1 MMTKMREMTWVFIW
15 ILVIAFVGL
24 MVLEWGMNIT
34 GLKGRS
40 NVVGKI
46 NGKKITIQ
54 EFQKAIQNAYIQE
67 KQRTGQEPDE
77 EKLQQLRDQVWESY
91 IQRIL
96 LGEEIKKHN
105 IVVTDREIY
114 LQITQNP
121 PQELRENPNF
131 QTNGKFDMEKYRQA
145 LQNPEINW
153 KPVEDYYREVLPY
166 QKLQDII
173 TASVMVT
180 EEEIKSE
187 FMRRNMKARI
197 RYLYIPAAAFARDS
211 IQVSEEEMRRYYEE
225 HKDDFKVEE
234 KRKLNYVLFSI
245 APSPE
250 DSARVYRLA
259 EDILKDARSGADF
272 NQLADEYSEDPSV
285 KSNHGDLGF
294 FERGRMVP
302 EFEKA
307 AFSGKPG
314 DIVGPVK
321 TQFGLHIIKIIEKKK
336 EKGKEMVHAAHIL
349 LKFSASA
356 LTIEEAQRKA
366 NDFLELAKEDG
377 FKVAADKLKYEIK
390 QTTEFNNRGFI
401 PGFGSMKAAADWA
414 FKAKK
419 GDISRVYRTRRGF
432 VVFQV
437 AEIKPAGY
445 RPFEEVKGICKSK
458 IEHQK
463 RKERARQ
470 FAEKIQQMINEH
482 KSFDEIAR
490 SFDQNRV
497 KLDTT
502 VQFGWSDPIP
512 KIGRSATI
520 QAAAFTLD
528 LHKPSRMLETDRG
541 FYFIEVI
548 ERTPFDAKKY
558 AQQREFLKNQ
568 LLNQKRQRFFTEWYQ
583 KLKENADIEDNRSLF
598 FSS

>member
-34 GLKGRS
+34 GLKTRA

-46 NGKKITIQ
+46 DGQKITIQ
-54 EFQKAIQNAYIQE
+54 EFQKALQNAYIQE

-77 EKLQQLRDQVWESY
+77 EKMQQLRDQVWESY

-96 LGEEIKKHN
+96 LGKEIKKHK
-105 IVVTDREIY
+105 IMVTDREIY

-121 PQELRENPNF
+121 PQELRQNPNF
-131 QTNGKFDMEKYRQA
+131 QTNGHFDMEKYRQA

-180 EEEIKSE
+180 EEEIKAE

-197 RYLYIPAAAFARDS
+197 RYLYIPAAAFASDS
-211 IQVSEEEMRRYYEE
+211 IQVTEEEMRRYYEA

-245 APSPE
+245 APTPE

-259 EDILKDARSGADF
+259 EDIIQDARSGADF
-272 NQLADEYSEDPSV
+272 SKLADEYSEDPSV
-285 KSNHGDLGF
+285 KNNHGDLGF
-294 FERGRMVP
+294 FERGRMVK

-307 AFSGKPG
+307 AFSAKPG
-314 DIVGPVK
+314 EIVGPVK
-321 TQFGLHIIKIIEKKK
+321 TQFGLHIIKVIEKKK
-336 EKGKEMVHAAHIL
+336 ENGKEKVHAAHIL
-349 LKFSASA
+349 LKFTPSA
-356 LTIEEAQRKA
+356 LTLEEAQRKA
-366 NDFLELAKEDG
+366 DNFLEMAKEEG

-401 PGFGSMKAAADWA
+401 PGFGTMKAAADWA

-419 GDISRVYRTRRGF
+419 GDISRVYRTKRGY

-437 AEIKPAGY
+437 AEIKPEGY

-463 RKERARQ
+463 RKERARL
-470 FAEKIQQMINEH
+470 FAEKIEQMIKAN
-482 KSFDEIAR
+482 KSFEEIAQA
-490 SFDQNRV
+490 FDKDKV
-497 KLDTT
+497 KLDST
-502 VQFGWSDPIP
+502 VSFGWGSPIP
-512 KIGRSATI
+512 KIGRSAAI
-520 QAAAFTLD
+520 QAAAFSLE
-528 LHKPSRMLETDRG
+528 LHKPSGMLETDRG
-541 FYFIEVI
+541 FYFIEVL
-548 ERTPFDAKKY
+548 ERTPFDEKKY
-558 AQQREFLKNQ
+558 AQQHDILRNQ
-568 LLNQKRQRFFTEWYQ
+568 LLSQKRQRFFTEWYQ

-598 FSS
+598 FAS